1 MAHDSVLPETLV
13 ILVEV
18 NPRSPSS
25 NGSLR
30 ASSAAAC
37 PRTPVAVGEERMRAR
52 TADVTFL
59 SAH

>member
-1 MAHDSVLPETLV
+1 MAHDSVLRETLV
-13 ILVEV
+13 ILVEASTAQSELQ
-18 NPRSPSS
+18 RA
-25 NGSLR
+25 LR